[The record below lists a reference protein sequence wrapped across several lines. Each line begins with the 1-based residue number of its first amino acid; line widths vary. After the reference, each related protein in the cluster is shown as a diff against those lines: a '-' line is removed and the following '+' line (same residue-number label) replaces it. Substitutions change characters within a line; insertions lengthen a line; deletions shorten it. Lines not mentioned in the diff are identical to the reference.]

1 METIGERLRSERL
14 RLGLTQTA
22 FGEALGVAKNVQSR
36 YERGDR
42 SPDPIYLAAV
52 IGVGVDVLYVLTGKR
67 LPQDAISLD
76 AARVAAGQA
85 YKAAQALGNDL
96 PVEKFE
102 KLFVTLCDTTA
113 AREEASATGTS
124 DPSVQG
130 VHDRAH
136 AIAGGAHSVQVG
148 GDIGQVVHGDV
159 RSPIKIKMSK
169 KGRT

>member
-1 METIGERLRSERL
+1 METLGERLKSERL

-42 SPDPIYLAAV
+42 SPDPLYLAAV
-52 IGVGVDVLYVLTGKR
+52 IRVGVDVLYVLTGKR

-113 AREEASATGTS
+113 AREEARHAAQ
-124 DPSVQG
+124 PEPEVKG
-130 VHDRAH
+130 VHKVVQR
-136 AIAGGAHSVQVG
+136 IGAGTNNVQ
-148 GDIGQVVHGDV
+148 IGSGVQI
-159 RSPIKIKMSK
+159 SQK
-169 KGRT
+169 KSRT